1 MRMGPPRALVVLACN
16 CDKMRV
22 CPQHVHWQPV
32 TECLAKHIK
41 QVSPRCRNVL
51 HLAGIKQKEVPP
63 KNDEENSLSK
73 KHTTQ
78 KKEEQNEDKD
88 VESKHDLVEEK
99 EEKRADN
106 KHENNLA

>member
-1 MRMGPPRALVVLACN
+1 MF
-16 CDKMRV
+16 
-22 CPQHVHWQPV
+22 
-32 TECLAKHIK
+32 IY

-51 HLAGIKQKEVPP
+51 HLAGIKQKVTSPGQHQQLISPLHTQEVPP

-88 VESKHDLVEEK
+88 AESKHDLMEVLTMES
-99 EEKRADN
+99 RFVTDLLSLSAFCN
-106 KHENNLA
+106 TRTC